1 MPHAIE
7 VRDLVKHY
15 GTHRAVAELSFSVD
29 PGEIYALLGPN
40 GAGKTTTLTILTGL
54 MAPSSGTVAVGGH
67 DPSAEPIAAK
77 SQLGWAGQETSVYED
92 LTAGE
97 NLTLACTLARVP
109 RKESAAR
116 VRQLLQM
123 VGLADRARRR
133 VSTFS
138 GGMKRRLHL
147 AMALV
152 HRPAVLLL
160 DEPLVGIDPQTRA
173 YLLAMIRSLAEEGAA
188 VLLTTHDL
196 DDAERLAHRIGII
209 DHGTML
215 AEGTLDEL
223 RARAGRRDIIRL
235 TGRLVSLPDQD
246 AIEALGARFLVSAE
260 DEAILEAEDGAQTLP
275 AVLEILTS
283 HGSEVRRAAIERPNL
298 ETLFLEL
305 TGREL
310 RD

>member
-7 VRDLVKHY
+7 VHDVVKDY
-15 GTHRAVAELSFSVD
+15 GTHRAVDGLSFSVD
-29 PGEIYALLGPN
+29 RGEIYALLGPN

-54 MAPSSGTVAVGGH
+54 MAPSSGTVAVAGH
-67 DPSAEPIAAK
+67 DPLAEPIAAK

-97 NLTLACTLARVP
+97 NLALACTLARVP
-109 RKESAAR
+109 RKEAASR
-116 VRQLLQM
+116 IGELLEM

-173 YLLAMIRSLAEEGAA
+173 YLLAMIRSLADEGAA

-223 RARAGRRDIIRL
+223 RARAGRRDIVRL
-235 TGRLVSLPDQD
+235 TGRLDSPPDD
-246 AIEALGARFLVSAE
+246 NAIEALGAKFLVSSK

-275 AVLEILTS
+275 AVLEILS
-283 HGSEVRRAAIERPNL
+283 SSGSEVRRATIERPNL
-298 ETLFLEL
+298 
-305 TGREL
+305 
-310 RD
+310 